1 MKYHFDP
8 TKAARVVR
16 FIETQCSHVKG
27 ELAKQPFILEQWQI
41 DDIINPLFGMVDEN
55 GIRQYRTAFLMLP
68 RKNGKSNLIAAIGLY
83 LLFGEGEPGAEI
95 VTAAADRGQAAIIHE
110 IQKQMI
116 LNSPEMAK
124 RCNVYRN
131 SIVLKK
137 DASFIQALS
146 ADADTK
152 HGFNC
157 SAVLF
162 DELHSQPNRELW
174 DVLNTSTGARRQP
187 LVLAITTAG
196 HDKQSICYEVYD
208 YALKVRDGIIDDPT
222 FLPIVYEA
230 PSDADIFDPKIWA
243 MANPGLGV
251 TIKND
256 YMLTQAQ
263 KAKTLTTYENTFRR
277 LHLNQW
283 TSSEEKWLSD
293 DDWMSGVEPLP
304 DLTGRECFAG
314 LDLAATEDITALV
327 LLFPLDD
334 GKFAVLS
341 NFWVT
346 DSAVD
351 KRRGRVG
358 ADYSAFVKSGELKA
372 TQGNSTDY
380 RVLFNDIKALADR
393 YKIRQI
399 AFDRWNSSTIIP
411 DIVDHGIECL
421 PFGQGFASMSAPI
434 KNLEVVVRSGKLNH
448 GGNGVLRWMASNVQ
462 AKRDPSD
469 NIKFDKSK
477 SSDKIDGMVGL
488 AMAMGAYMM
497 SRETPSSDS
506 VYNERGII
514 IL

>member
-1 MKYHFDP
+1 MKYQYDP
-8 TKAARVVR
+8 TKAERVIR
-16 FIETQCSHVKG
+16 FIETQCTHVKG
-27 ELAKQPFILEQWQI
+27 ELAKQPFILEQWQK
-41 DDIINPLFGMVDEN
+41 DDIIRPLFGMVDAK

-68 RKNGKSNLIAAIGLY
+68 RKNGKSNLVAAIGLY
-83 LLFGEGEPGAEI
+83 LLFGEGEPGAEV

-116 LNSPEMAK
+116 LNSPEMSK

-131 SIVLKK
+131 SIVLKR
-137 DASFIQALS
+137 DASFIQAIS

-157 SAVLF
+157 SAILF

-174 DVLNTSTGARRQP
+174 DVLNTSIGARRQP

-208 YALKVRDGIIDDPT
+208 YALKVRDGVIEDET
-222 FLPIVYEA
+222 FLSIIYEA
-230 PSDADIFDPKIWA
+230 PTDADIFDPKTWA
-243 MANPGLGV
+243 AANPGLGV
-251 TIKND
+251 TIKTD
-256 YMLTQAQ
+256 YMTQQAA
-263 KAKTLTTYENTFRR
+263 KAKALTTYENTFRR

-293 DDWMSGVEPLP
+293 DDWMSGVDALP
-304 DLTGRECFAG
+304 DLAGRECFAG

-327 LLFPLDD
+327 LLFPMPDD
-334 GKFAVLS
+334 SFVVLPF
-341 NFWVT
+341 FWVT
-346 DSAVD
+346 DSAVE
-351 KRRGRVG
+351 KRRGRTG
-358 ADYSAFVKSGELKA
+358 ADYSAFVKNGNLRA
-372 TQGNSTDY
+372 TKGNSTDY
-380 RVLFNDIKALADR
+380 RVLFNDIVKLADQH
-393 YKIRQI
+393 KIKQI

-411 DIVDHGIECL
+411 DLVDAGLECL

-434 KNLEVVVRSGKLNH
+434 KNLEIVVRSGKLNH
-448 GGNGVLRWMASNVQ
+448 AGHPVLRWMASNVQ

-477 SSDKIDGMVGL
+477 SSDKIDGMVAL
-488 AMAMGAYMM
+488 AMAMGSYMM
-497 SRETPSSDS
+497 SRESPSGES
-506 VYNERGII
+506 VYNERDIF